1 MKVFRALARWRV
13 PDLFAKAIPAR
24 NSVQRGDFRFRSR
37 KSPSLEPSSG
47 CLENLSTT
55 LSSHADEARRLET
68 SARSIPVKSVPQLQ
82 GWVRQSPRDSL
93 APNSL
98 YAVSSLTVFTSA

>member
-1 MKVFRALARWRV
+1 MKVFRALATWRV

-37 KSPSLEPSSG
+37 KSPSLEPNSG

-55 LSSHADEARRLET
+55 RSSHADEARRLET
-68 SARSIPVKSVPQLQ
+68 SARSIPVKSVPNFKDGSVNPL
-82 GWVRQSPRDSL
+82 RSEEHTSELQSPCNL
-93 APNSL
+93 
-98 YAVSSLTVFTSA
+98 